1 MKTWNTPAWRA
12 GDWRGWLDDHGSL
25 TRRLQ
30 AICPH
35 LRVQRLS
42 QHIAPPLRDE
52 YRALGLRRGER
63 ALIRDVLLICGDTPL
78 VYAHSVIPLPG
89 LYGPWVALSRLG
101 NRPLGAAL
109 FANPKVRRFPL
120 EYRQLDAR
128 HPLYRP
134 AVAHLEVANLALA
147 NLAEVPRR
155 LWMRRSQ
162 FALAGHPLLVT
173 EVFLPAI
180 SQYPAPNSHML
191 K

>member
-30 AICPH
+30 AICPR
-35 LRVQRLS
+35 LRVQRVN

-78 VYAHSVIPLPG
+78 VFAHSVIPLAG
-89 LYGPWVALSRLG
+89 LDGPWVALSRLG

-109 FANPKVRRFPL
+109 FADPKVRRFPL

-134 AVAHLEVANLALA
+134 AVAHLAVANLDQA
-147 NLAEVPRR
+147 PRR

-173 EVFLPAI
+173 EVFLPAVG
-180 SQYPAPNSHML
+180 QYPAPDSRSL

>member
-1 MKTWNTPAWRA
+1 MNPWNTPAWRSGA
-12 GDWRGWLDDHGSL
+12 WRAWLCDHGSL
-25 TRRLQ
+25 TRRLR
-30 AICPH
+30 AVCPR

-42 QHIAPPLRDE
+42 QRIALPASDE
-52 YRALGLRRGER
+52 YAALGLRHGQY
-63 ALIRDVLLICGDTPL
+63 ALIREVLLICGDTPL
-78 VYAHSVIPLPG
+78 VFAHSVIPLAG
-89 LYGPWVALSRLG
+89 LEGPWGALTHLG
-101 NRPLGAAL
+101 NRPLGEAL

-134 AVAHLEVANLALA
+134 AVAHLGTA
-147 NLAEVPRR
+147 PRR

-173 EVFLPAI
+173 EAFLPALGAHP
-180 SQYPAPNSHML
+180 SPDSRRL

>member
-30 AICPH
+30 AICPR
-35 LRVQRLS
+35 LRVRRLS
-42 QHIAPPLRDE
+42 QRIASPYPDECAPLHL
-52 YRALGLRRGER
+52 ARGQR

-78 VYAHSVIPLPG
+78 VFAHSVIPLPG
-89 LYGPWVALSRLG
+89 LDGPWAALSRLG

-134 AVAHLEVANLALA
+134 AIAHLGEA
-147 NLAEVPRR
+147 PRR
-155 LWMRRSQ
+155 MWMRRSQ

-173 EVFLPAI
+173 EVFLPAVRAH
-180 SQYPAPNSHML
+180 PAPDSRGL